1 MMEQEVLQNN
11 AQEEPKPISGWLAFF
26 LWIGVGLGAIIS
38 SVLTISELAGIGWTP
53 FSIFVFIGYLGS
65 LVAVAVLTIIAFYR
79 RKENAV
85 SLAMTYV
92 LMIALDGVLQI
103 AIAVI
108 VNDETMIKDIIQSFV
123 WSIIWFVY
131 LICSK
136 QVKEQVPE
144 GTRKWKPMELILLAV
159 FIISGISY
167 CMGLNQVM
175 KDPTESNLV
184 SKEYLIKSAI
194 EGINEELPSMSNGV
208 MIEGVE
214 LQGMMIVYN
223 FKLPNTALAD
233 INIDYLKKYSI
244 AVKQEII
251 QGYILEDDEDVI
263 KLYDL
268 FFNNGYDVCYYYKD
282 MNNQMFYSILTTP
295 SDYNKAKEAGENFR
309 CDRRAWDE
317 LVSQANKELPT
328 VYMGDCQLTN
338 ISVDF
343 EENVLKYE
351 IELPKM
357 ESYFLKQF
365 ITKDYLKNYIN
376 ENIESLSDYLWT
388 MASIDKMDLHYHFV
402 TSIGQEHTTI
412 VIPHKEYSQ
421 YK

>member
-1 MMEQEVLQNN
+1 MEQEVLQNN
-11 AQEEPKPISGWLAFF
+11 VQEPKPISGWLTFF

-38 SVLTISELAGIGWTP
+38 SVLTISEFAGIGWTP

-123 WSIIWFVY
+123 WSITWFVY

-136 QVKEQVPE
+136 QVKEKIPE

-175 KDPTESNLV
+175 KDPTDSNLV

-194 EGINEELPSMSNGV
+194 EGMNEELPSISDGV
-208 MIEGVE
+208 MMEGVE

-244 AVKQEII
+244 ALKQEII

-263 KLYDL
+263 KL
-268 FFNNGYDVCYYYKD
+268 
-282 MNNQMFYSILTTP
+282 
-295 SDYNKAKEAGENFR
+295 
-309 CDRRAWDE
+309 
-317 LVSQANKELPT
+317 
-328 VYMGDCQLTN
+328 
-338 ISVDF
+338 
-343 EENVLKYE
+343 
-351 IELPKM
+351 
-357 ESYFLKQF
+357 
-365 ITKDYLKNYIN
+365 
-376 ENIESLSDYLWT
+376 
-388 MASIDKMDLHYHFV
+388 
-402 TSIGQEHTTI
+402 
-412 VIPHKEYSQ
+412 
-421 YK
+421 